1 MDIVRTSMKFGFAN
15 RRREGSAGA
24 EESLPA
30 PSADLR
36 TAMIFLIANMGD
48 KISANA
54 LKMLS
59 EIFSNRQFSRIPRI
73 ATPIRHPE
81 NGTALPRECAKMVR
95 SIKGE
100 LVPA

>member
-1 MDIVRTSMKFGFAN
+1 MDIVSILIKFGFAN

-36 TAMIFLIANMGD
+36 AAMILLIANMGD

-59 EIFSNRQFSRIPRI
+59 EIFSYRQFSRIPRI
-73 ATPIRHPE
+73 ATPTRHPE

-95 SIKGE
+95 SIQGE